1 VELLKRREFAL
12 AHHDLPFAN
21 PAWNARDNS
30 PGFFA
35 EEQAAIDAIPKPDDG
50 TYDVVYSISSPIRRS
65 RVPTRKLITFMVTEF
80 GLHESNFG
88 AGEAAVVDYV
98 AGDNI
103 VVVPSRWVK
112 SKLED
117 YGFPA
122 DKVHIVPHGVDSR
135 FFKPPEPASRQ
146 AIRSQIGAPGGEFVF
161 LNLGAMTWNK
171 GVDVLIRAFAV
182 LRQRHPHVRLV
193 LKDQKKLYGIGAD
206 GVLMTL
212 MRESPGLITEDVRN
226 SIVLVTSTLSLSEMS
241 MLYGAADAYVSP
253 YRAEGFNL
261 PVIEAIACG
270 TPAIVTAGG
279 ATDDFCPA
287 DVALPVASERVDNRL
302 RSVRE
307 AGFHLEPQL
316 DSLIAQMELAVQGQG
331 ISAQQFADGRERL
344 VRRYSWQTCT
354 DELVA
359 LF

>member
-1 VELLKRREFAL
+1 
-12 AHHDLPFAN
+12 
-21 PAWNARDNS
+21 
-30 PGFFA
+30 
-35 EEQAAIDAIPKPDDG
+35 
-50 TYDVVYSISSPIRRS
+50 
-65 RVPTRKLITFMVTEF
+65 
-80 GLHESNFG
+80 
-88 AGEAAVVDYV
+88 
-98 AGDNI
+98 
-103 VVVPSRWVK
+103 
-112 SKLED
+112 
-117 YGFPA
+117 
-122 DKVHIVPHGVDSR
+122 
-135 FFKPPEPASRQ
+135 
-146 AIRSQIGAPGGEFVF
+146 
-161 LNLGAMTWNK
+161 MTWNK